1 MEIRAS
7 TWVEA
12 TREDAV
18 DVESRD
24 ITLLTVP
31 RDTETGKVEVKEDLF
46 DLKDGHRRRIIETR
60 FVSCARRRDIFG
72 SKRPGKNGEQVNLAK
87 TKKSGY
93 EMSFMGSDGLDLGI
107 CQSTGPS
114 EEADC
119 ARVWCTGVDD
129 KEDIDSLERE
139 ELAGVSGG
147 SILVTFFD
155 TFETF
160 DDSETEEEMILEWQ
174 EEAQK
179 TIGKEGQ
186 AVMGHLL
193 NSNCD

>member
-1 MEIRAS
+1 L
-7 TWVEA
+7 
-12 TREDAV
+12 AV
-18 DVESRD
+18 
-24 ITLLTVP
+24 
-31 RDTETGKVEVKEDLF
+31 
-46 DLKDGHRRRIIETR
+46 
-60 FVSCARRRDIFG
+60 
-72 SKRPGKNGEQVNLAK
+72 
-87 TKKSGY
+87 
-93 EMSFMGSDGLDLGI
+93 
-107 CQSTGPS
+107 
-114 EEADC
+114 
-119 ARVWCTGVDD
+119 
-129 KEDIDSLERE
+129 
-139 ELAGVSGG
+139 VSGG